1 LHIVAADADPAVCE
15 LYRAE
20 LSVLGHDV
28 LVVGSGRQ
36 AAELCRAMGPDLLI
50 TDDLGPDPNGS
61 GHRVAVVLVSDQP
74 PPDNPGP
81 ASPVLAYLGRP
92 VHPAALRAAVAA
104 AARLRA
110 LEDEVAELRQALED
124 RKMVER
130 AKGLVARYVG
140 VGEEEAYRRLRSLA
154 SHENR
159 KLVEV
164 AQGLIAAGHVFR
176 ALEQTAAARPAA
188 NGHARPHLTNHGTT
202 LPH

>member
-15 LYRAE
+15 LYRAV
-20 LSVLGHDV
+20 LPALGHDV

-36 AAELCRAMGPDLLI
+36 AADLCRAMSPDLLI
-50 TDDLGPDPNGS
+50 TDDLSPDQDG
-61 GHRVAVVLVSDQP
+61 RVPVVLVSDQ

-92 VHPAALRAAVAA
+92 VHPAALRAAVAT

-110 LEDEVAELRQALED
+110 LEGEVAELRQAMED
-124 RKMVER
+124 RKMIER

-140 VGEEEAYRRLRSLA
+140 LGEEEAYRRLRTLA

-164 AQGLIAAGHVFR
+164 AQGLIAAGHVFS
-176 ALEQTAAARPAA
+176 ALEQTAAARSAA
-188 NGHARPHLTNHGTT
+188 NGHARSHVTNHRATV
-202 LPH
+202 PN